1 MFKSQSL
8 CRCVR
13 ASAASL
19 RRCNCPCA
27 MLTRL
32 TPRCRRRPCR
42 ALLRPRPQAFDML
55 YLNGESLLK
64 STLEERR
71 AKLHASFEIEQGKFE
86 FAKHWEGTTNDEL
99 AGFLEE
105 SIKAGGEGLM
115 VKTLSVNAT
124 YEPSKRSLNWLKL
137 KKDYIDGMGDSLD
150 LVPIA
155 AYYGKGKRTG
165 VYGAF
170 LVACYNADEE
180 CFETTCK
187 VRSCARCK
195 SYSLPPRC
203 PSLLPYHRPSVRASA
218 RTTRARIILCSLIG
232 FPPSPSLSLFLLS
245 LCRSARASPT
255 RTSSSSQAR

>member
-1 MFKSQSL
+1 
-8 CRCVR
+8 
-13 ASAASL
+13 
-19 RRCNCPCA
+19 
-27 MLTRL
+27 
-32 TPRCRRRPCR
+32 
-42 ALLRPRPQAFDML
+42 ML

-232 FPPSPSLSLFLLS
+232 FPPSPSLSLFLLP